1 VPMNNELF
9 VDVDGI
15 RTRYFEAGSGEP
27 MLLLHGG
34 NFGEQDNVDCAN
46 NWDLNWDIFA
56 KDFHVFAIDRIG
68 QGFTD
73 NPAPGNY
80 TIESIIAHIR
90 GFIAKMNLSGVHLV
104 GHSRGGYM
112 SMRITLEDPGAVRTI
127 TIVDSATTSPRRNGF
142 RERLRANAH
151 KDRRSR
157 EGIAWI
163 TEEFSF
169 SRDLIT
175 KEWMD
180 VREAVAKQPKNDVA
194 VAEVTA
200 IYDSEFVPGLEV
212 HKDETLGWIR
222 DGKLKTPTLL
232 VWGKNDPSAML
243 EGGLELLDIVAGSTP
258 DAQMHIFNQAGH
270 YCYREHPSEF
280 ANVVTTFIKGSVAS
294 QAAAMRA

>member
-1 VPMNNELF
+1 MAKELF
-9 VDVDGI
+9 VDVAGI

-56 KDFHVFAIDRIG
+56 KDFHVFAIDRLG

-73 NPAPGNY
+73 NPSIGNY
-80 TIESIIAHIR
+80 TIGNIIAHIR
-90 GFIAKMNLSGVHLV
+90 GFMKKMKLTGVHLV

-112 SMRITLEDPGAVRTI
+112 STRITLEDPAAVRTI
-127 TIVDSATTSPRRNGF
+127 TIVDSATTSPKRNGF

-151 KDRRSR
+151 RDRRSR
-157 EGIAWI
+157 AGIEWI
-163 TEEFSF
+163 TEQFSF
-169 SRDLIT
+169 SRKLLT

-180 VREAVAKQPKNDVA
+180 VREAIVKQPKNDKA
-194 VAEVTA
+194 VADVTA
-200 IYDSEFVPGLEV
+200 IYESQFVPDLEV

-222 DGKLKTPTLL
+222 AGKLKAPTLL

-243 EGGLELLDIVAGSTP
+243 EGGLELFDLVANSVP

-270 YCYREHPSEF
+270 YCYREHPEAF
-280 ANVVTTFIKGSVAS
+280 ANVVTTFIKSSAAS
-294 QAAAMRA
+294 QAAAKGS